1 MFNRTLAFKNHL
13 NPLQKFELTYP
24 RTYLIVPIFKFE
36 ILIAPGLI
44 NKDLRYI
51 EKDE

>member
-24 RTYLIVPIFKFE
+24 RTYLIVPIFKF
-36 ILIAPGLI
+36 APGLI